1 VLAKSSKRHLN
12 GLPSPQ
18 PTTHVNRSIS
28 IFLAGF
34 LAGALAA
41 TAGYAVF
48 MGRSGARS
56 ADAAS
61 AATTLKLAHGLPP
74 EHPVHQGMLH
84 MQRTLEELS
93 GGRMRLEL
101 YPSGQLGGETECLEQ
116 VQRGSLAMTKSST
129 APLEGFIDE
138 MKVFGLPYLFADEAH
153 FWRVLDGEIGREL
166 LEKGRPKHL
175 LGLCYY
181 EAGSRSFYTKSRMIK
196 TPADLKGQKIRVQN
210 SPVAMKMVEALG
222 GSPTPIAWGELY
234 SALAQG
240 TVDGAENNP
249 PSYLSEKHCEAA
261 PFFSKD
267 EHTRVP
273 DILLIG
279 TTVWDGLS
287 AIEQGWLSE
296 AAAASSRYQREL
308 WNRESDQALQE
319 AQDRFAAQVYEPDKQ
334 LFMDKVQPVY
344 DEFAVGAVGELAD
357 RIRQAQSVAQ

>member
-1 VLAKSSKRHLN
+1 MSR
-12 GLPSPQ
+12 SP
-18 PTTHVNRSIS
+18 S

-48 MGRSGARS
+48 LGQHRAKTR
-56 ADAAS
+56 DATAGV
-61 AATTLKLAHGLPP
+61 TTLKLAHGLPP

-84 MQRTLEELS
+84 LQRMLGELS
-93 GGRMRLEL
+93 GGRMTLEL

-138 MKVFGLPYLFADEAH
+138 MKVFGLPYLFADAEH
-153 FWRVLDGEIGREL
+153 FWSVLDGEIGREML
-166 LEKGRPKHL
+166 GTGRPKNL

-181 EAGSRSFYTKSRMIK
+181 DAGSRSFYTKSRMIK
-196 TPADLKGQKIRVQN
+196 TPADLKGLKIRVQN

-249 PSYLSEKHCEAA
+249 PSYLSEKHCEVA
-261 PFFSKD
+261 PYYSRD
-267 EHTRVP
+267 DHTRVP

-279 TTVWDGLS
+279 AAVWDDLS
-287 AIEQGWLSE
+287 KIEQTWLAE
-296 AAAASSRYQREL
+296 AAAASSRYQRQL
-308 WNRESDQALQE
+308 WNEESQAALQA
-319 AQDRFAAQVYEPDKQ
+319 AQERFAAEVYEPDKQ
-334 LFMDKVQPVY
+334 LFIDKVQPVY
-344 DEFAVGAVGELAD
+344 DEFAKGAVGDLAN
-357 RIRQAQSVAQ
+357 RILRSRPEPR